1 MVSVAID
8 GERTELPALVGLPA
22 PELLLLNDGD
32 LTYAKIR
39 FDAGSLAALPRLLP
53 TLSPLNRAM
62 VWCQL
67 LLGVQDAVF
76 PAADHLELVTQMV
89 TAESELSIIAEVLE
103 QARFDVADRFLA
115 PADRPHWLGR
125 IADSLR
131 QRLAGTPADDERLM
145 TLFRNLIEF
154 SSDVAEL
161 RGFLDGAGVPAGIV
175 LDPDTRWRIQY
186 RLAVLGDVDEAEIQA
201 AYETDPS
208 TAGEVFAAKA
218 RAARPDPAAKSAAWD
233 AMTSDTTLS
242 NYQLWAL
249 AEGFWQPEQLE
260 LTEPYVQRFFA
271 AMPDAAKL
279 RGDYVLAELIR
290 FLYPR
295 YAASQDTVDFATELV
310 NRDDVSLPLRRKV
323 TDFTDDLRKVIR
335 ARESQ
340 LAVSG

>member
-1 MVSVAID
+1 VISVAID
-8 GERTELPALVGLPA
+8 GERTELPALVGQPA
-22 PELLLLNDGD
+22 PEFVLLNDGD
-32 LTYAKIR
+32 LTYAKVR
-39 FDAGSLAALPRLLP
+39 FDAGSLAALPTMLP

-67 LLGVQDAVF
+67 LLAVQDAVF
-76 PAADHLELVTQMV
+76 PAADHLQLVTQMV
-89 TAESELSIIAEVLE
+89 TVESELSILAEVLE
-103 QARFDVADRFLA
+103 QARVDVADRFLA
-115 PADRPHWLGR
+115 PAERPHWLAR
-125 IADSLR
+125 IADSIR
-131 QRLAGTPADDERLM
+131 QRLAATPAGDERLM

-161 RGFLDGAGVPAGIV
+161 CGLLDGAGVPEGIV

-186 RLAVLGDVDEAEIQA
+186 RLAVLGELDEAGIQA

-218 RAARPDPAAKSAAWD
+218 RAARPDPAAKSAAWA

-295 YAASQDTVDFATELV
+295 YAASPDTVELATELMS
-310 NRDDVSLPLRRKV
+310 RGDISLPLRRKV
-323 TDFTDDLRKVIR
+323 ADFTDDLRRVIR
-335 ARESQ
+335 AREGQ